1 MLLALVLLIP
11 PNTLSPFR
19 SVVAVPVVLLNISVV
34 LEGSVLP
41 AAVSTPLLRPQLAFP
56 WGSFGSPNT
65 DKIQWVIAHLVIAHM
80 LATENVR
87 LEE

>member
-1 MLLALVLLIP
+1 MALVLLIP

-56 WGSFGSPNT
+56 WGFFGSPNT
-65 DKIQWVIAHLVIAHM
+65 DRIQWVIAHLVMANM
-80 LATENVR
+80 LVMQNVR
-87 LEE
+87 PEE